1 MHKRFFPL
9 LVLFLG
15 NLVPVA
21 AQTPAPQI
29 VPMQDR
35 IARIVTVVP
44 TVRVPLLAALF
55 PAARQSRKTRC
66 PFQLPVRRSL
76 RRSSGP
82 G

>member
-15 NLVPVA
+15 NLVPAA
-21 AQTPAPQI
+21 AQTPAAQI
-29 VPMQDR
+29 VPKQDQ

-44 TVRVPLLAALF
+44 TVAGAIARGTF

-76 RRSSGP
+76 RRSSEP